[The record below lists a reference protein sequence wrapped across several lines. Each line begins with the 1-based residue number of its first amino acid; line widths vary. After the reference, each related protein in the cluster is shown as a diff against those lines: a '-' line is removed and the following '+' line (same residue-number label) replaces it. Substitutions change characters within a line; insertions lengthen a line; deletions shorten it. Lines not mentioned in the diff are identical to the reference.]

1 MQGPGAPQFF
11 VGAPGKIQGRIEV
24 SLSFS
29 DLVNVLVFN
38 FLTESKPFF
47 EYFRRRSY
55 GILEIVTLFNSLQ
68 IPPTSFL
75 SFF

>member
-1 MQGPGAPQFF
+1 VQGPGDAEFF
-11 VGAPGKIQGRIEV
+11 DGAAGEVSRRIEV

-47 EYFRRRSY
+47 EYLRRRSY
-55 GILEIVTLFNSLQ
+55 GILEIVTLFYSLQ
-68 IPPTSFL
+68 IPPTSF
-75 SFF
+75 